1 MRSSFQID
9 PNEFPVKCEEIYI
22 EEIFLKV
29 KDPKDQV
36 RIRKRGQKGFFSYQL
51 SQRIADYQHE
61 DDATYRPISAKNYVT
76 LLGQAD
82 PDYIK
87 IKKKI
92 YSFVYKEYYYELM
105 EFIQPKEGLKF
116 LEVESD
122 QNVILPPFL
131 ENFVKKEVTD
141 RLKYRSITIAKIPQ
155 KESE

>member
-76 LLGQAD
+76 LLGHAD